1 MTTLK
6 LETILDSELNNQP
19 ATKADLRHLGMHFE
33 SKFAMVDARFEQIDA
48 RFTEVDA
55 RFTEVDARFTEVDA
69 CFARVDMRLVDLDTK
84 ISNLGTQIRL
94 DLDEFQLKMETSMNR
109 NFRQSAFTLI
119 GFAFTAMAIM
129 VAIPRFG

>member
-1 MTTLK
+1 MTTLT
-6 LETILDSELNNQP
+6 LETILDSEFNNQP
-19 ATKADLRHLGMHFE
+19 ATKADLRNLGMHFE

-48 RFTEVDA
+48 RFTEI
-55 RFTEVDARFTEVDA
+55 DARFTEVDA
-69 CFARVDMRLVDLDTK
+69 CFDRVDMRLLDLDTK

-129 VAIPRFG
+129 VAIPKFG

>member
-1 MTTLK
+1 MTTLT
-6 LETILDSELNNQP
+6 LETILDSEFNNQP
-19 ATKADLRHLGMHFE
+19 ATKADLRNLGMHFE
-33 SKFAMVDARFEQIDA
+33 SQFAMVDARFAQ
-48 RFTEVDA
+48 VDA
-55 RFTEVDARFTEVDA
+55 RLTE
-69 CFARVDMRLVDLDTK
+69 LDTK
-84 ISNLGTQIRL
+84 VTNLGTQIRL

>member
-1 MTTLK
+1 MTTLT
-6 LETILDSELNNQP
+6 LETILDSEFNNQP
-19 ATKADLRHLGMHFE
+19 ATKADLRNLGMHFE
-33 SKFAMVDARFEQIDA
+33 SQFAMVDARFEQIDA
-48 RFTEVDA
+48 RFK
-55 RFTEVDARFTEVDA
+55 
-69 CFARVDMRLVDLDTK
+69 RVDMRLVDLDTK

>member
-1 MTTLK
+1 MTTLT

-19 ATKADLRHLGMHFE
+19 ATKADLRNLGMHFE

-55 RFTEVDARFTEVDA
+55 
-69 CFARVDMRLVDLDTK
+69 CFDRVDMRLVDLDTK

-119 GFAFTAMAIM
+119 GFAFTSMAIM